1 MGSYLLTLDTDYSFH
16 SLKRQAQLVQ
26 IVQSSQI
33 HPLHMEMMWVAPLI
47 LHHVYATRNTQVKSL
62 VQACKMKKYMHVS
75 AKHHE
80 ESHTHKKMRSYFNV
94 LIATLAS
101 REESF
106 TSQAFLNQP
115 CPNNLVEYVSGE
127 AEKISIS
134 WSELHVGK
142 DIVCHFAIGS
152 QSFSWISYGLEMS
165 LSWYLLLSVVLSSS
179 STSNS
184 CILPSRV
191 WSGSMKYTLFVDIIL
206 PLVFRSRSA
215 CLRSLVLVL
224 VLIVI
229 YLSSFLRLPW
239 YEFGERWRGDRRD
252 EWFRGWCNSSNE

>member
-1 MGSYLLTLDTDYSFH
+1 MESYLLKVDKDYSFH
-16 SLKRQAQLVQ
+16 SLKRQAQLVL
-26 IVQSSQI
+26 IGHSIQI

-47 LHHVYATRNTQVKSL
+47 LHHVYATRNIQVKSL
-62 VQACKMKKYMHVS
+62 VQACKIKKCMHVS
-75 AKHHE
+75 TKHE
-80 ESHTHKKMRSYFNV
+80 ASHTHKKMRSYFNV

-106 TSQAFLNQP
+106 TSQAFRNQP

-127 AEKISIS
+127 VEKISIS

-165 LSWYLLLSVVLSSS
+165 LSWYLLSVVLSSS

-184 CILPSRV
+184 CMFPSHV

-206 PLVFRSRSA
+206 PLGFRSRSA
-215 CLRSLVLVL
+215 CLRSLVLVLVL

-252 EWFRGWCNSSNE
+252 EWFRGWRNSNE